1 MPLPQPVWV
10 VYVCI
15 CVCVCVFVQLEV
27 FSCHFNVLYLLE
39 EMMIGPLFSALSLVD
54 DRIKQS

>member
-1 MPLPQPVWV
+1 M
-10 VYVCI
+10 
-15 CVCVCVFVQLEV
+15 FMELEV
-27 FSCHFNVLYLLE
+27 LSCHSNVLYLLE